1 MTRIV
6 VLISGRGS
14 NMKAVVNACDS
25 GQINAEVVAVISNRP
40 NAAGL
45 EYAKSQGIST
55 SVCDH
60 TQYSSRDQFDAELA
74 TMIDSAKPDWI
85 VLAGFMRILGAE
97 LVQRFVGR
105 MINIHPS
112 LLPKYPG
119 LNTHERAITAGD
131 LVHGASVHF
140 VIPELDAG
148 PVIEQISIP
157 IQKADTADSLA
168 ARVLAEEHDLLIKA
182 LARCANGE
190 VQLTS
195 NAISIS
201 P

>member
-1 MTRIV
+1 
-6 VLISGRGS
+6 
-14 NMKAVVNACDS
+14 
-25 GQINAEVVAVISNRP
+25 
-40 NAAGL
+40 
-45 EYAKSQGIST
+45 
-55 SVCDH
+55 
-60 TQYSSRDQFDAELA
+60 
-74 TMIDSAKPDWI
+74 
-85 VLAGFMRILGAE
+85 
-97 LVQRFVGR
+97 

-168 ARVLAEEHDLLIKA
+168 ARVLAEEHGLLIKA

-195 NAISIS
+195 NGISIS